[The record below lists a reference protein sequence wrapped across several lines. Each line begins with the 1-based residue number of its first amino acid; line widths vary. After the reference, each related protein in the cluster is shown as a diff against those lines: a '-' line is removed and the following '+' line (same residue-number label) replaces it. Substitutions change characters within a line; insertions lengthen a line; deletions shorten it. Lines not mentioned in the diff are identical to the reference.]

1 MTQENTRTQNMGHFI
16 RQMAWSLEKLMC
28 LVIPLLGIDPMRNEN
43 VCPHAQKKKTLVHI
57 SS

>member
-43 VCPHAQKKKTLVHI
+43 VCPHAQTKKHLYT
-57 SS
+57 